1 MSADILELYNKDG
14 YVIMKNIIPISRINA
29 VLESVF
35 KQYCKYSDNEE
46 GFESFDEPWNTELFH
61 QKLISFRKSNPEL
74 FGAIYD
80 TLKTNLA
87 LMNLVSDDNV
97 TNFVSKLFGVKP
109 SDFSVSDQMVRLDVP
124 EDARNIH
131 GWHQERSFFPQNRSG
146 LNGLVCWIPLNK
158 ATKENGAIHICV
170 GSLKEGLLSTKRE
183 GKMDGSYTTQISV
196 PEDYVKKYEDIMVET
211 NVGDAVFFNMLL
223 FHRSGKNISN
233 ELRFTIQSRY
243 HVSTADDFIPYEFIN
258 YYNPFIKQ
266 KLLEN
271 NFDCSDIPDNKRQP
285 PVV

>member
-14 YVIMKNIIPISRINA
+14 YVIMKNIIPISRINS

-46 GFESFDEPWNTELFH
+46 DFESFDEPWNTKLFH

-97 TNFVSKLFGVKP
+97 TNCVSKLFDMKP

-124 EDARNIH
+124 EDVRNIH

-146 LNGLVCWIPLNK
+146 LNGLV
-158 ATKENGAIHICV
+158 
-170 GSLKEGLLSTKRE
+170 
-183 GKMDGSYTTQISV
+183 
-196 PEDYVKKYEDIMVET
+196 
-211 NVGDAVFFNMLL
+211 
-223 FHRSGKNISN
+223 
-233 ELRFTIQSRY
+233 
-243 HVSTADDFIPYEFIN
+243 
-258 YYNPFIKQ
+258 
-266 KLLEN
+266 
-271 NFDCSDIPDNKRQP
+271 
-285 PVV
+285 